1 MSRRSLIGEALAS
14 NAAVEPM
21 PDGAPTTPSSPR
33 SFTNRRLEGFTEA
46 ARMVKRPTIRLKPS
60 ECSIWPGNARDYALL
75 TEDRVRSL
83 IDSIQAENG
92 NRIPV
97 VVRRTPNA
105 QKQYELVIGTR
116 RHWAI
121 AWLNANHYP
130 DIELV
135 AIIEDLDDEA
145 AFRLADIENRE
156 REDISDLERG
166 ENYKAAVN
174 AYYDGV
180 QARLADRVKVSKSM
194 LARYIGLTE
203 IPQTIIS
210 AFSSPMDLQVR
221 HGDKLLPALRTPAL
235 RDRMEEAAKV
245 IAAEQAFRQSDDHE
259 PIGGADVVARYDIA
273 ARAVAEDRDRS
284 EGRDDR
290 SSGPRSVSCADDHA
304 ETNGFVDGRHSRGAP
319 ASDRKGQDLETGDA
333 PMRWQIARISAL
345 PATLKS
351 GLLPF
356 CFKDLYVMSHA
367 WDDGRVGGNSS

>member
-1 MSRRSLIGEALAS
+1 MSRRSLIGEALAAKPTLEMEIES
-14 NAAVEPM
+14 
-21 PDGAPTTPSSPR
+21 APATPSASR

-60 ECSIWPGNARDYALL
+60 ECSIWPGNARDYARLY
-75 TEDRVRSL
+75 EDRVRSL

-97 VVRRTPNA
+97 VVRRTPTGE
-105 QKQYELVIGTR
+105 KQYELVIGTR

-121 AWLNANHYP
+121 SWLNANHYP

-174 AYYDGV
+174 AYYEGV

-203 IPQTIIS
+203 IPTTIIS
-210 AFSSPMDLQVR
+210 AFNSPMDLQVR
-221 HGDKLLPALRTPAL
+221 HGDKLLPPLRTPAL
-235 RDRMEEAAKV
+235 RERMEEAAKA
-245 IAAEQAFRQSDDHE
+245 IAAEQAFRQSDDQE
-259 PIGGADVVARYDIA
+259 PIGGAEVVARLTKAAA
-273 ARAVAEDRDRS
+273 ARAGRVQKAMIKAKGATIGSVDRDRS
-284 EGRDDR
+284 RGLTITLNPTDL
-290 SSGPRSVSCADDHA
+290 SADDILEA
-304 ETNGFVDGRHSRGAP
+304 LRPLIEKAKILKKASR
-319 ASDRKGQDLETGDA
+319 
-333 PMRWQIARISAL
+333 
-345 PATLKS
+345 
-351 GLLPF
+351 
-356 CFKDLYVMSHA
+356 
-367 WDDGRVGGNSS
+367 

>member
-14 NAAVEPM
+14 NSTATPALSDE
-21 PDGAPTTPSSPR
+21 AIAPSSTR

-46 ARMVKRPTIRLKPS
+46 ARMVKRPTIRLKPA
-60 ECSIWPGNARDYALL
+60 ECSIWPGNARDYGLL

-97 VVRRTPNA
+97 VVRRTPQA
-105 QKQYELVIGTR
+105 DKQYELVIGTR

-121 AWLNANHYP
+121 SWLNANHYP

-166 ENYKAAVN
+166 QNYKAAVDTF
-174 AYYDGV
+174 YDGV

-210 AFSSPMDLQVR
+210 AFISPMDLQVR
-221 HGDKLLPALRTPAL
+221 HGDKLLPALRT
-235 RDRMEEAAKV
+235 R
-245 IAAEQAFRQSDDHE
+245 
-259 PIGGADVVARYDIA
+259 
-273 ARAVAEDRDRS
+273 
-284 EGRDDR
+284 
-290 SSGPRSVSCADDHA
+290 
-304 ETNGFVDGRHSRGAP
+304 
-319 ASDRKGQDLETGDA
+319 
-333 PMRWQIARISAL
+333 
-345 PATLKS
+345 
-351 GLLPF
+351 
-356 CFKDLYVMSHA
+356 
-367 WDDGRVGGNSS
+367 